1 MYELVYTNEEYI
13 ADLQDLMEIELE
25 AAELDKISLV
35 NQEGVV
41 GLVKDKYQNLRAK
54 LNDKIISLG
63 NKVSGIMDETEK
75 AKKNIDELY
84 KDIEKNRKEL
94 LDQHIYITTF
104 DGNEAANLFKNITN
118 IMKRLHSLMGDVD
131 INSLDDIARR
141 KKEITDLINRYANK
155 KYLVKKDFSTTP
167 KQAYKIYKDYIHD
180 LNKNL
185 ENLQS
190 DLKFF
195 KENLQ
200 RHYDKKDQYQEKD
213 FFKRDVS
220 IDTFRISATSR
231 IIKLTEFAVNLV
243 TSSTYKALRSAAIA
257 KGN

>member
-1 MYELVYTNEEYI
+1 MFELVYTNEEYI

-25 AAELDKISLV
+25 SQELDKISLV
-35 NQEGVV
+35 NQEGVI

-63 NKVSGIMDETEK
+63 NKVSGIMDE
-75 AKKNIDELY
+75 LY

-104 DGNEAANLFKNITN
+104 DGTEAANLFKNITN

-155 KYLVKKDFSTTP
+155 SYLVKKDFSTTP

>member
-1 MYELVYTNEEYI
+1 M
-13 ADLQDLMEIELE
+13 
-25 AAELDKISLV
+25 
-35 NQEGVV
+35 
-41 GLVKDKYQNLRAK
+41 
-54 LNDKIISLG
+54 
-63 NKVSGIMDETEK
+63 
-75 AKKNIDELY
+75 
-84 KDIEKNRKEL
+84 
-94 LDQHIYITTF
+94 
-104 DGNEAANLFKNITN
+104 
-118 IMKRLHSLMGDVD
+118 
-131 INSLDDIARR
+131 
-141 KKEITDLINRYANK
+141 INRYANK